1 MVFIMIKHRDDATVG
16 LSLDLIDLI
25 AIEDEVSSKHVEVNI
40 RLHC

>member
-1 MVFIMIKHRDDATVG
+1 MVFIMIKHRDDVTVG

-25 AIEDEVSSKHVEVNI
+25 AIEHEVSSKYVEVDI